1 MSTSWLRKF
10 VVFLLKESIWYV
22 LHSCPNHVK
31 NQTVSKKSTALL
43 VRRYWFSSDD
53 VKMKI
58 VYFYMLSKIEVSTFQ
73 KINIFCHFKVHLGS
87 KISENGY
94 IANIGHLHLNCLN
107 FPKLSC
113 FIVFVHTSIRWQLTS
128 KRKKEKTNK

>member
-1 MSTSWLRKF
+1 M
-10 VVFLLKESIWYV
+10 
-22 LHSCPNHVK
+22 
-31 NQTVSKKSTALL
+31 VSKKLIALL

-58 VYFYMLSKIEVSTFQ
+58 VYFSKIEVSTFQ
-73 KINIFCHFKVHLGS
+73 KNNIFCHFKVDFRA

-94 IANIGHLHLNCLN
+94 ISNIGHLHLNCLN

-113 FIVFVHTSIRWQLTS
+113 FMAFVHTSIR
-128 KRKKEKTNK
+128 